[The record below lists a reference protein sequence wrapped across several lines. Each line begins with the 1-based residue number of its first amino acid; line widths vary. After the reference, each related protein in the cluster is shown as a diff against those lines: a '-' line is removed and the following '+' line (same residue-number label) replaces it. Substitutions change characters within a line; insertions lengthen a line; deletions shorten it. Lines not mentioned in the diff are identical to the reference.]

1 VKSSS
6 RIVGAV
12 VLAAGL
18 TLTGCSGGGG
28 SAGGAAADGTPVP
41 GGTLVYGT
49 DVQPQAGGLDPYVFV
64 GFANQ
69 NVVDQ
74 IYEPLL
80 TKDDDG
86 EIQPLLASS
95 YEQVDETTYRFVLRD
110 GVTFSDGT
118 PLTADDVVFS
128 YETMKA
134 SGATQK
140 PLLTTL
146 DTVTAIDDSTI
157 QMTLS
162 QPSGAFLNLVSDS
175 GSAYIVSR
183 AWYTDTSPED
193 RQRTALGTGPFVL
206 DQWQDNVSISLV
218 KNTGYWDS
226 PKPYLDGVTFEIV
239 PDEQARFAL
248 LQQGSAD
255 AVWLRDASLA
265 ADAEVQGFTTGTNAA
280 TRGINLY
287 LNSQSGP
294 LADERVRQAMSMG
307 IDRDS
312 IIALAANGNGQP
324 TLVAPSGDPAALAP
338 DGDTSNYTRDVAAA
352 KALLTQTDDPTPTI
366 TLTYASDA
374 SFALDVPTYEVM
386 QQQLKDVGIDLQL
399 QALAWSDVLARYAT
413 GNYTDMLAV
422 PGVYRPDV
430 SAYFTSFLSP
440 GAAANK
446 VAAEPAAEAADLLAT
461 LQGTVDPDAREQ
473 ALADL
478 EDYVAE
484 QALLLVPYTQAQRQ
498 EMWSEDVHGYTAD
511 PYTLRI
517 HLKDAWLSE

>member
-1 VKSSS
+1 MKT
-6 RIVGAV
+6 RLRTVGAV
-12 VLAAGL
+12 ALAAAL
-18 TLTGCSGGGG
+18 TLSGCGGG
-28 SAGGAAADGTPVP
+28 SDSGGPAAGDTPVP

-69 NVVDQ
+69 NVIDQ

-86 EIQPLLASS
+86 AIQPLLASS
-95 YEQVDETTYRFVLRD
+95 YEQVDETTYTFTLRE

-118 PLTADDVVFS
+118 PVTVDDVIFS

-140 PLLTTL
+140 PLLTAL
-146 DTVTAIDDSTI
+146 ESVTAVDESTV

-162 QPSGAFLNLVSDS
+162 QPSGTFLNLVSDS
-175 GSAYIVSR
+175 GSAYIVNE
-183 AWYTDTSPED
+183 AWYTSTPPEQ
-193 RQRTALGTGPFVL
+193 RQRAALGTGPFVL
-206 DQWQDNVSISLV
+206 DEWQENVSISLL
-218 KNTGYWDS
+218 KNTKYWDS
-226 PKPYLDGVTFEIV
+226 PKPYLDGVTFQIV

-255 AVWLRDASLA
+255 AVWLRDANLA
-265 ADAEVQGFTTGTNAA
+265 ADAEMQGYTTGQNAA
-280 TRGINLY
+280 TRGINLFI
-287 LNSQSGP
+287 NSQTGP
-294 LADERVRQAMSMG
+294 LSDVRVRQAVSMG
-307 IDRDS
+307 IDRES
-312 IIALAANGNGQP
+312 IIELAANGNGEVS
-324 TLVAPSGDPAALAP
+324 LIAPAGDPGALQPDEDTPNYAHDPEAAEELLAE
-338 DGDTSNYTRDVAAA
+338 TA
-352 KALLTQTDDPTPTI
+352 DPTPTI

-399 QALAWSDVLARYAT
+399 NAISWSDVLARYAS
-413 GNYTDMLAV
+413 GNYTDLVAV
-422 PGVYRPDV
+422 PGISRPDV
-430 SAYFTSFLSP
+430 AAYFSALAP
-440 GAAANK
+440 GMPSNK
-446 VAAEPAAEAADLLAT
+446 VAPEPAAEVASLLTT
-461 LQGTVDPDAREQ
+461 LQATVDPEARQ
-473 ALADL
+473 TALAEL

-484 QALLLVPYTQAQRQ
+484 QALMLIPYTQTQRQ
-498 EMWSEDVHGYTAD
+498 EVWSDALQGYSAD